1 MQQTLS
7 ELLLPPNCASSSVV
21 GYQALRSG
29 EHVYCDGGWI
39 VSVSALN
46 YSIWDGLHQFYSEA
60 ELSLFSSIVSLAAI
74 PTRSVIEVLQKHP
87 LNSLF
92 AFCLFTLSCNPTAG
106 P

>member
-1 MQQTLS
+1 MQQTLN

-46 YSIWDGLHQFYSEA
+46 YLGWFAPILKGSGAFTFFWYCVLGCNSNMKCYRGYTKSST
-60 ELSLFSSIVSLAAI
+60 ELVVRILLIHFIM
-74 PTRSVIEVLQKHP
+74 
-87 LNSLF
+87 
-92 AFCLFTLSCNPTAG
+92 
-106 P
+106 